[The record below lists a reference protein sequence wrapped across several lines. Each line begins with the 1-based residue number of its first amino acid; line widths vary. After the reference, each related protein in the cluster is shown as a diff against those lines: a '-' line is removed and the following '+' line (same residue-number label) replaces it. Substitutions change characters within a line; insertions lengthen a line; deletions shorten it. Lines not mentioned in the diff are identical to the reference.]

1 MSEIDDMKNR
11 RITIGKGR
19 TISIA
24 KFESRRID
32 VSVMGDIPD
41 KADIDEFVDDISV
54 YCNNWLDEEE
64 SKILKEAV
72 EE

>member
-19 TISIA
+19 TISIG

>member
-19 TISIA
+19 TISIG

-32 VSVMGDIPD
+32 ISVQGDIPD
-41 KADIDEFVDDISV
+41 GSDIDQNVMIYLIIVTAGST
-54 YCNNWLDEEE
+54 
-64 SKILKEAV
+64 KKKLKF
-72 EE
+72 